1 MPTRREKIE
10 ALLASEPQ
18 DQFLRYGLA
27 IEFENEGQFEQSA
40 EVFQSLRSD
49 PVPHVPSFLR
59 GAQLLVRMDEIEEAR
74 AVLRQGIEIARSRG
88 EMHPAGEMA
97 ELLMTLGAMGE

>member
-1 MPTRREKIE
+1 MPTRRERIE
-10 ALLASEPQ
+10 AMLANEPQ

-27 IEFENEGQFEQSA
+27 IELENEGNFA
-40 EVFQSLRSD
+40 EAALLFASLRSD
-49 PVPHVPSFLR
+49 PEPHVASFLR

-74 AVLRQGIEIARSRG
+74 AVLRSGIEIARSRG

-97 ELLMTLGAMGE
+97 ELLTSLGSLGE

>member
-10 ALLASEPQ
+10 ALLVDEPE

-27 IEFENEGQFEQSA
+27 IEFENEGLFDDSA
-40 EVFQSLRSD
+40 KVFLSLMND
-49 PVPHVPSFLR
+49 PKPHVPSFLR
-59 GAQLLVRMDEIEEAR
+59 GAQLFVRMDEIEQAR
-74 AVLRQGIEIARSRG
+74 TALRTGIEIARSRG

-97 ELLMTLGAMGE
+97 ELLMTLGSMGE

>member
-1 MPTRREKIE
+1 MSTRREKIE

-27 IEFENEGQFEQSA
+27 IEFENEGRFEDSA
-40 EVFQSLRSD
+40 AVFHSLMND
-49 PVPHVPSFLR
+49 PRPHVPSFLR
-59 GAQLLVRMDEIEEAR
+59 GAQLLVRMDEIEQAR
-74 AVLRQGIEIARSRG
+74 TALRTGIELARSRG

-97 ELLMTLGAMGE
+97 ELLITLGAMGE

>member
-10 ALLASEPQ
+10 ALLSKEPQ

-27 IEFENEGQFEQSA
+27 IELENEGQFDESA
-40 EVFQSLRSD
+40 KIFHSLMDD
-49 PVPHVPSFLR
+49 PQPHVPSFLR
-59 GAQLLVRMDEIEEAR
+59 GAQLLVRMDEIEQAR
-74 AVLRQGIEIARSRG
+74 AALRRGIEIARSRG

>member
-10 ALLASEPQ
+10 ALLKDEPE

-27 IEFENEGQFEQSA
+27 IEFENEGQFEESA
-40 EVFQSLRSD
+40 KVFKSLMND

-59 GAQLLVRMDEIEEAR
+59 GAQLFVRMDEIEEAR
-74 AVLRQGIEIARSRG
+74 AALRTGIEIARSRG

>member
-10 ALLASEPQ
+10 AMLAEEPH

-27 IEFENEGQFEQSA
+27 IELENEGEFEKSA
-40 EVFQSLRSD
+40 DVFRSLMND
-49 PVPHVPSFLR
+49 PTPHVPSFLR

-74 AVLRQGIEIARSRG
+74 AVLRTGIEIARARG
-88 EMHPAGEMA
+88 EMHPASEMA
-97 ELLMTLGAMGE
+97 ELLMTLGSLGE

>member
-10 ALLASEPQ
+10 ALLADEPD

-27 IEFENEGQFEQSA
+27 IEYENEGQFDQSA
-40 EVFQSLRSD
+40 KVFKSLMND

-59 GAQLLVRMDEIEEAR
+59 GAQLFVRMDEIEDAR
-74 AVLRQGIEIARSRG
+74 AALRTGIEIARSRG

-97 ELLMTLGAMGE
+97 ELLMTLGSMGE